1 MNKEKVLEKLK
12 ESTGLSESE
21 CSILNNILENHFLI
35 GKNNKEKIITDII
48 EKLKVSE
55 EKANELYNNS
65 MTIIGNELKEKI
77 KHPFKNQE

>member
-12 ESTGLSESE
+12 ENTGLSESE
-21 CSILNNILENHFLI
+21 CSILNSILESHFLI

-48 EKLKVSE
+48 EKLEVSE

-65 MTIIGNELKEKI
+65 MSIIGNELKEKI